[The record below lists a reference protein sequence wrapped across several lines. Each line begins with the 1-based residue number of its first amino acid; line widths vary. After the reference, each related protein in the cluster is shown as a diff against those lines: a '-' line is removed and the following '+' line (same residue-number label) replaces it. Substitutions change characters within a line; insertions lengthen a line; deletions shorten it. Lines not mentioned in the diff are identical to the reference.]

1 MVDIDSGKMVMSTKE
16 DLLQVSPLLNTP
28 PLAIPL
34 KLYGIKKSTSSL
46 SQDDLAAVIDKV
58 GNNHSSLA
66 WCWVS
71 LICQTSKT
79 FPLPANVRYNMNVEN
94 DGNLALDLVEL
105 GLFEI
110 ITSLAEWEKE
120 VSDNGLDWMLDPM
133 TMPSSLSFLP
143 NPVPLAVG
151 QWLLVSVEEL
161 EYIFNGAVEKEP
173 DIETLHVN
181 RIAVQFKPL
190 LINSTFDQDQDYIY
204 WSIKRIS
211 HQVWFYNFVNIT

>member
-1 MVDIDSGKMVMSTKE
+1 
-16 DLLQVSPLLNTP
+16 
-28 PLAIPL
+28 
-34 KLYGIKKSTSSL
+34 
-46 SQDDLAAVIDKV
+46 
-58 GNNHSSLA
+58 
-66 WCWVS
+66 
-71 LICQTSKT
+71 
-79 FPLPANVRYNMNVEN
+79 MNVEN

-133 TMPSSLSFLP
+133 TIPSSSSFLP

-151 QWLLVSVEEL
+151 QWLLVSVLGL
-161 EYIFNGAVEKEP
+161 EYTFNGAVEKEP

-190 LINSTFDQDQDYIY
+190 PINSMFDQYQEDIY

-211 HQVWFYNFVNIT
+211 HQVWSYNFVNITFYLLVFRFRC